1 MVCSKSEVIIA
12 EVLDKFNVPYR
23 YEFPYKLTT
32 STKSTRKSSKG
43 EKGKKVMFC
52 PDFTCLNLR
61 TRKEFIWEHFG
72 KMDDAEY
79 VKNVNEKLDVYEANG
94 IFLGDRLIITRE
106 TEARPLK
113 IPQVQ
118 RLVKK
123 FLL

>member
-1 MVCSKSEVIIA
+1 MVRSKSGVIIA

-43 EKGKKVMFC
+43 EKGK
-52 PDFTCLNLR
+52 
-61 TRKEFIWEHFG
+61 
-72 KMDDAEY
+72 MDDAEY
-79 VKNVNEKLDVYEANG
+79 VKNVNEKLDVCEANG

-106 TEARPLK
+106 TETRPLK